1 MITRIFSD
9 EVKSGGSFNITII
22 TSSFAIRECLKEF
35 TESLGILVV
44 EIRLEDE
51 WTR

>member
-1 MITRIFSD
+1 MITRILSD
-9 EVKSGGSFNITII
+9 EVMSGSSFNITII
-22 TSSFAIRECLKEF
+22 TSSFAIRECPKEF

-44 EIRLEDE
+44 EIRPEDE